1 MKQNPEHPSATA
13 EANHSRTASDKAV
26 VCKELLGLSAVT
38 LEALAQHW
46 ERRAGGR
53 IMRDKGSDFAQGL
66 RVAYLQCA
74 DEVRAKLVLSPME
87 DPEMDWIDAMRRDRE
102 ENPHSEVN
110 VLLAQ
115 LECQARCISQYR
127 KECAEKDRQRS
138 RAEANVATLSSALRL
153 ATNTVECASL
163 DALGQ
168 SLPWYRAAKT
178 ALEAVSPNA
187 GTER

>member
-1 MKQNPEHPSATA
+1 
-13 EANHSRTASDKAV
+13 
-26 VCKELLGLSAVT
+26 
-38 LEALAQHW
+38 
-46 ERRAGGR
+46 
-53 IMRDKGSDFAQGL
+53 MRDKGSDFAQGL

-102 ENPHSEVN
+102 ENPQVN

-115 LECQARCISQYR
+115 LEAQARCISQYR

-178 ALEAVSPNA
+178 ALEAVSPNDQA
-187 GTER
+187 QRPGGEGH